1 MQPKKNWPKKFHQNT
16 LYYYTTEKYTIILSL
31 FLPLGS
37 KVTGLD
43 TIESLD
49 RFQEPP
55 LSGPFCDLIWSDP
68 LLEEILGKRLSDKE
82 YQEVREGLSLKHSF
96 LYLCSHTSIC
106 YYDNSHISYS
116 FPKNNIYLT
125 DIVSLYICKS
135 LYLYFFVSF
144 LSSSR
149 STTYPTPRGAAPVSM
164 VTWPLPLSSTSLISW
179 G

>member
-135 LYLYFFVSF
+135 LYLYFLFHFSVPRDRLHTQPLEGLLLF
-144 LSSSR
+144 LWLPGH
-149 STTYPTPRGAAPVSM
+149 YPSPQQA
-164 VTWPLPLSSTSLISW
+164 
-179 G
+179 

>member
-1 MQPKKNWPKKFHQNT
+1 MQTFSPHHLTITKSLSLSPRRPHWS
-16 LYYYTTEKYTIILSL
+16 LYIIILVLKSNFLMIATFATKKELAKKIPSKHPLLLHNRKIQLFSL

-106 YYDNSHISYS
+106 YYGNSHNFLLFSQ
-116 FPKNNIYLT
+116 KQYL
-125 DIVSLYICKS
+125 LN
-135 LYLYFFVSF
+135 
-144 LSSSR
+144 
-149 STTYPTPRGAAPVSM
+149 
-164 VTWPLPLSSTSLISW
+164 
-179 G
+179 